1 MRESMVYLSVS
12 RDAHSEGVPVI
23 CLMTGT
29 IFVSVLLNVASISF
43 PTNADTDLG
52 IYYRPSE

>member
-29 IFVSVLLNVASISF
+29 IFVVSVFLVASTSF

-52 IYYRPSE
+52 IYCRPSE